1 MPVDV
6 NARERLQI
14 SVEPKVVPVTDP
26 SEAEQILAA
35 ILTEHGPLTDE
46 DVARRLGEAG
56 ITDPDAVVDDLLDEY
71 SCPAAELPD
80 RRWAWL
86 PSLLA
91 GRVFTHRVTTAEI
104 THNLLQVTPD
114 LDPITEL
121 CNFDGFRH
129 FATGAPATIVLPDL
143 DEKLLDQRGIPDEAV
158 HASGALLLEPGTLA
172 GLGAAAGDLVGLRW
186 TEDGIA
192 VEPVTATADPTL
204 GERLAALLEDADVPA
219 HFAAVVWAL
228 CADDPSV
235 FITAQAPLSEI
246 ADEHRLTRHGEWLA
260 PAGFDFAR
268 WEFEGK
274 CARLAAR
281 YRLDRDDAFVL
292 TTLIEVHGQM
302 ARMLDM
308 AAERD
313 VAIDGQA
320 DDEPVGGPFADILGE
335 LGSAL
340 ADPLLAEILM
350 EETTRDGRH
359 GAAALSLFAETMEP
373 KVPRAA
379 RVAIRWLHAVACE
392 RLGDIDGCERE
403 LLAAESMNPDWPLP
417 LFDLARIA
425 SDRGDA
431 ETGLGLL
438 RRAGAD
444 ADHPLVHL
452 LERHRTQPRT
462 EVGRNEPCWCG
473 SGHKYKKCH
482 LGNEQLPL
490 ADRVAWL
497 YAKAQQH
504 VLLGEWR
511 GLVAAVGYERTRY
524 SEDQPDDQ
532 LANALADPLTIDA
545 VLFEGGAF
553 EEFLGLRGGLLPDDE
568 RVLAQQWLGVER
580 SVFDVE
586 QVRPGRGLTLR
597 DVRTGEVHEVTER
610 TASRILQPGQLICAR
625 VVPTGEGMEF
635 FGGAEPVALHERDP
649 LIELLD
655 DEPDPMELV
664 AFLTRRFAPPT
675 LINTEGDPMVICEAQ
690 IRVSDPVALAAEL
703 DECYER
709 TDADPPQWIEFVTT
723 DGMQRV
729 RATLALDGDT
739 VAVDTNS
746 DARMDRVLAV
756 LRGIAPALEI
766 LDETRTPMGD
776 LKQAAAVADDHPV
789 AREPEDPELLA
800 FMEQALHEYEERW
813 LDESIPALGGVTP
826 RQAADDPTRR
836 GDLIRLLNSF
846 PSGAAAGRGMNAD
859 RLRAALGLT

>member
-1 MPVDV
+1 M
-6 NARERLQI
+6 
-14 SVEPKVVPVTDP
+14 PVTDTSDALP
-26 SEAEQILAA
+26 TLAA
-35 ILTEHGPLTDE
+35 ILTEHGPLSDE
-46 DVARRLGEAG
+46 DIVERLSEAG
-56 ITDPDAVVDDLLDEY
+56 ITDPDAVADELLDEY

-80 RRWAWL
+80 GRWVWL

-91 GRVFTHRVTTAEI
+91 GRVFTHRLTTAEI
-104 THNLLQVTPD
+104 THDLLNVTPD

-121 CNFDGFRH
+121 CNYDGLRN
-129 FATGAPATIVLPDL
+129 FADGAPATIVLPDY
-143 DEKLLDQRGIPDEAV
+143 DEALLAQRGIAGESVD
-158 HASGALLLEPGTLA
+158 ASGALLLEPGTLA
-172 GLGAAAGDLVGLRW
+172 GLGVAAGDLVGLRL
-186 TEDGIA
+186 TDDGIA
-192 VEPVTATADPTL
+192 LEPVTATADPTL
-204 GERLAALLEDADVPA
+204 GAQLAALLDADAPA
-219 HFAAVVWAL
+219 YFAAVVWAL
-228 CADDPSV
+228 CADHPSA
-235 FITAQAPLSEI
+235 FITAPAPLSEI
-246 ADEHRLTRHGEWLA
+246 VDEHGLTRHEEQLA

-268 WEFEGK
+268 WEFENT

-281 YRLDRDDAFVL
+281 YRLDPDDAFVL

-308 AAERD
+308 AADEG
-313 VAIDGQA
+313 VALDGLA

-359 GAAALSLFAETMEP
+359 GAAALGLFAETMEP

-379 RVAIRWLHAVACE
+379 RVATRWLHAVAYE

-452 LERHRTQPRT
+452 LERHRAQPRT
-462 EVGRNEPCWCG
+462 DVGRNEPCWCG
-473 SGHKYKKCH
+473 SGRKYKKCH
-482 LGNEQLPL
+482 LGNEQLAL

-504 VLLGEWR
+504 VLQGEWR
-511 GLVAAVGYERTRY
+511 DLVAAVGYERTRY
-524 SEDQPDDQ
+524 SEDQPDDR
-532 LANALADPLTIDA
+532 LAEALADPLAIDA

-553 EEFLGLRGGLLPDDE
+553 EEFLALRGGLLPDDE

-635 FGGAEPVALHERDP
+635 FGGVEPVALHERGP

-655 DEPDPMELV
+655 TEPDPMELV
-664 AFLTRRFAPPT
+664 AFLTRRFAPPA
-675 LINTEGDPMVICEAQ
+675 LVNTEGDPMVICEAQ
-690 IRVSDPVALAAEL
+690 IRVGDPVALAAEL

-709 TDADPPQWIEFVTT
+709 TETDPPQWIEFVTT

-746 DARMDRVLAV
+746 DARMDRVLVV
-756 LRGIAPALEI
+756 LRGIDPALEI
-766 LDETRTPMGD
+766 LDETRTPIGD
-776 LKQAAAVADDHPV
+776 LKQAAAVTGDHPV

-800 FMEQALHEYEERW
+800 FMEQVLHEYEERW
-813 LDESIPALGGVTP
+813 LDESIPALGGITP

-846 PSGAAAGRGMNAD
+846 PSGAAAGRGMDAD
-859 RLRAALGLT
+859 RLRAALGLV